1 MKNENTFELQNGVK
15 IERAIEGDFVEV
27 EKLLYET
34 WLTTY
39 PNSEFGITK
48 EDIETIFSEEE
59 KKKQIEKHVA
69 EFKKNLPNIHTF
81 VAKKDGKV
89 IGFCKII
96 EENDFYELDYLYVS
110 TDLQGQG
117 IGTLLWKEAKKVFT
131 NKNKKIILKVI
142 SYNEKAIRFYKSLG
156 FEVPENSVISKDY
169 QMPISKNYLP
179 EIEMILK
186 I

>member
-59 KKKQIEKHVA
+59 KRSKL
-69 EFKKNLPNIHTF
+69 KNM
-81 VAKKDGKV
+81 
-89 IGFCKII
+89 
-96 EENDFYELDYLYVS
+96 
-110 TDLQGQG
+110 LQN
-117 IGTLLWKEAKKVFT
+117 L
-131 NKNKKIILKVI
+131 KKIYQIFIL
-142 SYNEKAIRFYKSLG
+142 L
-156 FEVPENSVISKDY
+156 
-169 QMPISKNYLP
+169 
-179 EIEMILK
+179 
-186 I
+186 